1 MQIERRSTPEAR
13 AAALAAKKAA
23 EAEAEARRI
32 AAAQVRSHR
41 SPISG
46 CTAFVSFSSWA
57 RPPVPPVIAC
67 STYILGKGTNVCSDT
82 RSHHHH
88 CLVQAK
94 LEELNARIAAKEAE
108 KKAEEER
115 KAAEQAA
122 AARAK
127 AEADAAEAAMK
138 AADEEAEAAKAA
150 AAAKAE
156 AEASAKRQ
164 PPQPPPPPPQQQQQQ
179 PPVKPAPSP
188 PPTVNAWAK
197 PLSLG
202 PVPAHARAS
211 QPTAPQALPA
221 QGEPAEASRPHSAA
235 EGPEAHASAVL
246 ETATPADP
254 PPNAWT
260 SR

>member
-1 MQIERRSTPEAR
+1 MYSDMRS
-13 AAALAAKKAA
+13 LAD
-23 EAEAEARRI
+23 
-32 AAAQVRSHR
+32 
-41 SPISG
+41 
-46 CTAFVSFSSWA
+46 
-57 RPPVPPVIAC
+57 
-67 STYILGKGTNVCSDT
+67 N
-82 RSHHHH
+82 HH
-88 CLVQAK
+88 CLAQAK

-164 PPQPPPPPPQQQQQQ
+164 PPPPPPPPQQQQQQ
-179 PPVKPAPSP
+179 QQQPSPPVKPASSP
-188 PPTVNAWAK
+188 PPAVNAWAK

-202 PVPAHARAS
+202 PAPTHGRAPH
-211 QPTAPQALPA
+211 PTAPQALPA
-221 QGEPAEASRPHSAA
+221 QDEPAEASKSQGPA
-235 EGPEAHASAVL
+235 EDPEAHASAVL
-246 ETATPADP
+246 EAATPADP
-254 PPNAWT
+254 PPNAWA